1 MPPPLSPPFCLFMS
15 LSVLSLFCPFPDP
28 HCLVPAFYWHVE
40 SGPALLLALRGLQST
55 CRGGGGGE
63 DGGGGEGGGRGG
75 GETKI
80 QCLRLPLSSHFLVFP
95 DDFHLT
101 ATSNV
106 LFQSKRR
113 WKRRRRCWV
122 RRWRRRRRRWW
133 WRRRRWRRR
142 WR

>member
-1 MPPPLSPPFCLFMS
+1 MS

-55 CRGGGGGE
+55 CRGGGGGGEEGGE
-63 DGGGGEGGGRGG
+63 DGGGGAGKGGEGGGRGG

-80 QCLRLPLSSHFLVFP
+80 QCLRLPLSSHFLVFA

-113 WKRRRRCWV
+113 WKRRRR
-122 RRWRRRRRRWW
+122 
-133 WRRRRWRRR
+133 
-142 WR
+142 